1 MTTDPDPSCATCRF
15 NMARTLDNGYT
26 HCTRL
31 AEFVTVDTLCPYC
44 EHLTTPD
51 PQVQIPPPFGGPNF
65 LCSLWKAATND
76 H

>member
-1 MTTDPDPSCATCRF
+1 MPDPERSCATCVF
-15 NMARTLDNGYT
+15 NLARTLDNGYT
-26 HCTRL
+26 HCDYL
-31 AEFVTVDTLCPYC
+31 FMFVTTDTMCPSC
-44 EHLTTPD
+44 EAQTFPN